1 MDDIIIVGS
10 GPAGISASLY
20 IKRAGLSV
28 KLIGKDGGSLEKADK
43 IQNYFGLEK
52 AMSGSELI
60 QIGLRQAK
68 ELGVEHIT
76 EEVLDISYA
85 DEGFEVAVNNGS
97 YKALAVLLATGAA
110 RKAPRIE
117 GLRQFE
123 GMGVS
128 YCAVC
133 DGFFYRGKEVAVL
146 GHSEYALHEV
156 KELLPIASK
165 VSVLTNGMAPDAEF
179 PENVKVYT
187 SKIKRLF
194 GSETL
199 EGAEFADGE
208 MLNFSGLF
216 IAVGSAA
223 AGDLARKLGAN
234 VVDNK
239 IEVNNDME
247 TNIPGLYAAG
257 DCTGGIMQVST
268 AVAEGAKAALNAI
281 DYVRK
286 KKKV

>member
-1 MDDIIIVGS
+1 
-10 GPAGISASLY
+10 
-20 IKRAGLSV
+20 
-28 KLIGKDGGSLEKADK
+28 
-43 IQNYFGLEK
+43 
-52 AMSGSELI
+52 
-60 QIGLRQAK
+60 
-68 ELGVEHIT
+68 
-76 EEVLDISYA
+76 
-85 DEGFEVAVNNGS
+85 
-97 YKALAVLLATGAA
+97 
-110 RKAPRIE
+110 
-117 GLRQFE
+117 
-123 GMGVS
+123 
-128 YCAVC
+128 
-133 DGFFYRGKEVAVL
+133 
-146 GHSEYALHEV
+146 
-156 KELLPIASK
+156 
-165 VSVLTNGMAPDAEF
+165 
-179 PENVKVYT
+179 
-187 SKIKRLF
+187 
-194 GSETL
+194 
-199 EGAEFADGE
+199 